1 MFLDRNFLESSR
13 LRGTTEITDGEGIG
27 FTMKKE
33 ANSTWD
39 VVGAALLAMAIPL
52 FIAVGLGL
60 AALFGQF

>member
-1 MFLDRNFLESSR
+1 
-13 LRGTTEITDGEGIG
+13 
-27 FTMKKE
+27 MKKD

-60 AALFGQF
+60 ATIFGQF

>member
-1 MFLDRNFLESSR
+1 LNR
-13 LRGTTEITDGEGIG
+13 LGWIQQGNATAMEME
-27 FTMKKE
+27 FNVKKE

-60 AALFGQF
+60 AMLFGEF

>member
-1 MFLDRNFLESSR
+1 MNR
-13 LRGTTEITDGEGIG
+13 LGWIQQGNATAMEME
-27 FTMKKE
+27 FNVKKE

>member
-1 MFLDRNFLESSR
+1 
-13 LRGTTEITDGEGIG
+13 
-27 FTMKKE
+27 MKKD

-60 AALFGQF
+60 AAIFGQF

>member
-1 MFLDRNFLESSR
+1 MCR
-13 LRGTTEITDGEGIG
+13 LAMEME
-27 FTMKKE
+27 FNMKKE